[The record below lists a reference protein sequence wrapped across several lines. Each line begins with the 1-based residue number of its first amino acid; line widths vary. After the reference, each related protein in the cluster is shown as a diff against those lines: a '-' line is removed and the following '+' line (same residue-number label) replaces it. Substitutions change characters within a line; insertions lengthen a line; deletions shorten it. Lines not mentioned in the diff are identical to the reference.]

1 MSQLKTRIQD
11 DVKEAM
17 RARDSARLGVL
28 RMISAEIKQRE
39 VDERIQLNDEQV
51 IAVLTRMVK
60 QHQDS
65 IEQYRSAGRQDLVDK
80 EAFEL
85 EIIASYLP
93 PALPEEELLRLI
105 EQSIAESGASSP
117 KDMGKVMAILKPR
130 IQGRADMAV
139 VSARVKERLG
149 A

>member
-1 MSQLKTRIQD
+1 MSPLKNRILD

-28 RMISAEIKQRE
+28 RLISAEIKQRE
-39 VDERIQLNDEQV
+39 VDERKDLDDEQV
-51 IAVLTRMVK
+51 LAVLGRMVK

-65 IEQYRSAGRQDLVDK
+65 ITQYRSGGRQDLVDK

-85 EIIASYLP
+85 EIISSYLP
-93 PALPEEELLRLI
+93 PALPAEELASLI
-105 EQSIAESGASSP
+105 DQAIGESGAASIR
-117 KDMGKVMAILKPR
+117 DMGKVMAILKPR
-130 IQGRADMAV
+130 VQGRADMAE
-139 VSARVKERLG
+139 VSARIRERLG

>member
-1 MSQLKTRIQD
+1 MSQLKTRILD
-11 DVKEAM
+11 DVKVAM
-17 RARDSARLGVL
+17 RAKDSARLGVL

-65 IEQYRSAGRQDLVDK
+65 IEQYGSAGRQDLVDK

-85 EIIASYLP
+85 EIISAYLP
-93 PALPEEELLRLI
+93 PAIPEEELLSLI
-105 EQSIAESGASSP
+105 DQSISESGASSL
-117 KDMGKVMAILKPR
+117 KDMGKVMALLKPR
-130 IQGRADMAV
+130 VQGRADMGV
-139 VSARVKERLG
+139 VSARVRERLG

>member
-85 EIIASYLP
+85 EIISSYLP

-117 KDMGKVMAILKPR
+117 RDMGKVMAILKPR

>member
-117 KDMGKVMAILKPR
+117 RDMGKVMAILKPR

>member
-1 MSQLKTRIQD
+1 MSPLKTRIQD

-28 RMISAEIKQRE
+28 RLITAEIKQRE
-39 VDERIQLNDEQV
+39 VDERKELDDEQV
-51 IAVLTRMVK
+51 IAVLGRMVK

-65 IEQYRSAGRQDLVDK
+65 ISQYRSGGRQDLVDK

-85 EIIASYLP
+85 DIISSYLP
-93 PALPEEELLRLI
+93 PAMPEDELLRLI
-105 EQSIAESGASSP
+105 DQGISESGASSI
-117 KDMGKVMAILKPR
+117 KDMGKVMALLKSR
-130 IQGRADMAV
+130 IQGRADMTV
-139 VSARVKERLG
+139 VSARVRERLG

>member
-28 RMISAEIKQRE
+28 RLISAEIKQRE

-85 EIIASYLP
+85 EIISSYLP

-117 KDMGKVMAILKPR
+117 RDMGKVMAILKPR

>member
-1 MSQLKTRIQD
+1 MSPLKTRIQD

-28 RMISAEIKQRE
+28 RLISAEIKQRE
-39 VDERIQLNDEQV
+39 VDERKELDDEQI
-51 IAVLTRMVK
+51 IAVLGRMVK

-65 IEQYRSAGRQDLVDK
+65 IEQFRSGGRQDLADK

-85 EIIASYLP
+85 EIISSYLP
-93 PALPEEELLRLI
+93 PAMPEDELLRLI
-105 EQSIAESGASSP
+105 DQSIAESGASSI
-117 KDMGKVMAILKPR
+117 KDMGKVMALLKSR

-139 VSARVKERLG
+139 VSARVRERLG